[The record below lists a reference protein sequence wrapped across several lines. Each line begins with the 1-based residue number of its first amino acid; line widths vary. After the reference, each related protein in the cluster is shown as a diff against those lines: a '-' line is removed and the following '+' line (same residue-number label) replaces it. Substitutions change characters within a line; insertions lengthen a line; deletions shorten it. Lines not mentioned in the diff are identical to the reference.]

1 MNFSIF
7 AHIYNTMIIIMIL
20 KNLKM
25 ENNNTNSTLNN
36 SRESVNKNNARYQ
49 NIGKSKTIAWN
60 AKRSYRA
67 Y

>member
-1 MNFSIF
+1 
-7 AHIYNTMIIIMIL
+7 MIIIMIL